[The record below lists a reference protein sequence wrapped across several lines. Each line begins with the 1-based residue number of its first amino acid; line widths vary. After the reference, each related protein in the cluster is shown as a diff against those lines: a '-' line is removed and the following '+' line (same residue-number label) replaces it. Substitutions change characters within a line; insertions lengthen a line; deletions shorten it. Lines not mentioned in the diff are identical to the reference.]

1 MVEENKEPA
10 EPAEPAVEALGV
22 LQAEAVARKKQEVKA
37 ASWKLI
43 RTLRKHHIPE
53 VAGRMGALVTA
64 LLASKITLETLRAS
78 AHALIDELPV
88 TSLQMSEVAEEAGRL
103 ETVIAKSYRMLVSY
117 VESDACFL
125 GSCYHC
131 P

>member
-1 MVEENKEPA
+1 MAEENKEPA
-10 EPAEPAVEALGV
+10 VEAMEV
-22 LQAEAVARKKQEVKA
+22 LQAKAVARKKQEVKA
-37 ASWKLI
+37 ASWTLI
-43 RTLRKHHIPE
+43 KTLRKHHIPE

-64 LLASKITLETLRAS
+64 LLASKLTLETLRAS
-78 AHALIDELPV
+78 AHALIDALPV

-103 ETVIAKSYRMLVSY
+103 ETVIAKSYRMLAY
-117 VESDACFL
+117 VELDTCFP